1 MKKKG
6 LLIGVIALVLI
17 CGITYAAYVQQSVAK
32 GTSIV
37 AKWRFKAN
45 GEKSNFNIDL
55 TKSASKLYNGKIGP
69 GSSGSFDIDL
79 DGTGSQVDID
89 YVISFSNLENV
100 PKNMIFYADANKT
113 KNVNLDSYKINGT
126 ITYGANMKKKYTI
139 YWNWPTNGSGD
150 NSDAG
155 KTMVFDVIVDAVQKT
170 N

>member
-1 MKKKG
+1 M
-6 LLIGVIALVLI
+6 VLI

-55 TKSASKLYNGKIGP
+55 TRSASKLYNGKIGP

-89 YVISFSNLENV
+89 YSVKFANLENI
-100 PKNMIFYADANKT
+100 PSNMNFFADSLKKN
-113 KNVNLDSYKINGT
+113 KINLESYEIKGVM
-126 ITYGANMKKKYTI
+126 TYGASMQKKYVI
-139 YWNWPTNGSGD
+139 YWEWPTNGVNDTSY
-150 NSDAG
+150 AG
-155 KTMVFDVIVDAVQKT
+155 KTLTFDVLVEAVQKVS
-170 N
+170 